1 MIVKKAK
8 LTFLAATL
16 LVVAMLLSSCGGGLQ
31 AAKPE
36 EIFTGNYEPE
46 AKIPTRVSDI
56 GAQGAEVRDT
66 NGKFVHLYVAS
77 SRGANNTDIPAKD
90 MIYNME
96 SDKMIYTFTWDDE
109 KTYLQHIDFYQVEM
123 YEAGLFTTTVRNF
136 AEDGGNDTF
145 VTTLYDENGTKIAS
159 VDRIEDVHTTAV
171 DLFLFGGTCYRMA
184 ADKSY
189 APVSEWQELAGESVL
204 DSIREMTDTYYYA
217 YRTVNDKTQV
227 TVYDKTLAYAASYRF
242 PSYAT
247 VNAVG
252 ILADG
257 KLLFQYTTALSD
269 HAEKYDLLDENG
281 AKHGLV
287 TEILDVKANRT
298 SQIKTDYIFDSM
310 WSRAVAGEKEWFE
323 AFTEKVNVVAS
334 VYEIKDQRVDSA
346 RRSVKYV
353 ILDENA
359 NAKAS
364 LTDMFP
370 DMVQMVEPVAKD
382 LYYYETH
389 AGTAVLVKKD
399 GTVLGDISG
408 IRGGNNKYIF
418 GESKLYNFD
427 LTVAFDFSAQGLT
440 YLSDGGVRNT
450 ATGVFF
456 KKADG
461 SIYYYTGSLKE
472 VISKPQLDSKSIE
485 TITDEYYIVRYSENS
500 SETSYTLYP
509 ADGQALITMN
519 ASIISVSDYNG
530 VYLFRSVKNGETVY
544 YRVAP

>member
-8 LTFLAATL
+8 LSFLAATL
-16 LVVAMLLSSCGGGLQ
+16 LVVAMLLSSCGGLQ

-36 EIFTGNYEPE
+36 EIFTGNYESE

-56 GAQGAEVRDT
+56 GAQGADVRNT
-66 NGKFVHLYVAS
+66 NGKFVHFYVAS

-123 YEAGLFTTTVRNF
+123 YEAGLFTTTVRTF

-159 VDRIEDVHTTAV
+159 VDRTEDVHTTAV

-189 APVSEWQELAGESVL
+189 TVVSEWQELSGESML
-204 DSIREMTDTYYYA
+204 DSIREMTDNYYYA
-217 YRTVNDKTQV
+217 YRTIDDKTQV
-227 TVYDKTLAYAASYRF
+227 TVYDKALAYAASYRF

-247 VNAVG
+247 VKAVG

-257 KLLFQYTTALSD
+257 KMLFQYTAALSD
-269 HAEKYDLLDENG
+269 HAEKYDLLDDNG
-281 AKHGLV
+281 TKYSLV

-298 SQIKTDYIFDSM
+298 SQIKTGYIYDSM
-310 WSRAVAGEKEWFE
+310 WSRDVAGEKEWFE
-323 AFTEKVNVVAS
+323 AFTEKVNIVAT
-334 VYEIKDQRVDSA
+334 VYEIKDQRVNSA

-359 NAKAS
+359 NVKSS

-370 DMVQMVEPVAKD
+370 DMMHMVEPVAKD

-389 AGTAVLVKKD
+389 AGTAVLVRKD

-427 LTVAFDFSAQGLT
+427 LTVAFDFGAQGLT

-461 SIYYYTGSLKE
+461 SIYYYAGNLKE
-472 VISKPQLDSKSIE
+472 IVSKPQLDSKSIVTVE
-485 TITDEYYIVRYSENS
+485 DEYYIIRYSENS

-509 ADGQALITMN
+509 ADGQALITTN
-519 ASIISVSDYNG
+519 AAITSVSYYNG
-530 VYLFRSVKNGETVY
+530 VRLVRSVKSGETVY
-544 YRVAP
+544 YRVTP